1 MAIEDVEARLLA
13 MAMDYDPLKQ
23 DTLIKSDPFHGAYTQ
38 TNRMRAYCQVTVG
51 GIDIT
56 DRIEPHLI
64 SVRIVDGNNWECEIE
79 LDDRDALVPIPPIGG
94 PCTVALGWM
103 REQMYKTFEG
113 VILDV
118 EHGFGR
124 KQGGRRMYIHANGWD
139 SLKTRIKEPMTM
151 NLGEGAP
158 PGQKEGQKHGLP
170 DWIQKLA
177 KAGGGKAD
185 VAGGF
190 SSIMQDFWG
199 ATGASP
205 MHQITTEAM
214 KVGAMVKWDSG
225 NILRFEKPGQR
236 GVSCRAVWRDN
247 LIGYRVRPFAARSA
261 WGMAQS
267 STFDPKKGEYL
278 MKRLTDITKGQGPA
292 GDAKAAGGEPGPA
305 ATESGAD
312 QANQGGADTQ
322 NASLLGK
329 GRIVINGEP
338 LARWNSFVMLQGVRP
353 GVDGMYLI
361 DVAEHIYSR
370 QGYVTW
376 LDVMTWGNAPKE
388 SSVLKN
394 WPLPR
399 PNPNQG

>member
-1 MAIEDVEARLLA
+1 MSIEDVEARLLA
-13 MAMDYDPLKQ
+13 LAMDYDPLKQ
-23 DTLIKSDPFHGAYTQ
+23 DTLVKLDPFHGAYTQ
-38 TNRMRAYCQVTVG
+38 ANRMRAYCQVTVG

-64 SVRIVDGNNWECEIE
+64 SVRIVDGNLWECDIE
-79 LDDRDALVPIPPIGG
+79 LDDRDALLPLPPIGG

-118 EHGFGR
+118 EHAFGR
-124 KQGGRRMYIHANGWD
+124 KQGGRRMFIHAEGWD

-151 NLGEGAP
+151 ALGEGAP
-158 PGQKEGQKHGLP
+158 PGQKEGEKHSIT

-177 KAGGGKAD
+177 TAGGGKAE

-190 SSIMQDFWG
+190 KSIMQDFWG

-214 KVGAMVKWDSG
+214 KVGAKVQWGSG
-225 NILRFEKPGQR
+225 NVLRFEKPGQR

-247 LIGYRVRPFAARSA
+247 LIGYRVRPFVARSA
-261 WGMAQS
+261 WGMAQA
-267 STFDPKKGEYL
+267 STFDPKKGEVL
-278 MKRLTDITKGQGPA
+278 LKKLTNIAKQGPA
-292 GDAKAAGGEPGPA
+292 ADAAAAGGQPGTAP
-305 ATESGAD
+305 TESQAD
-312 QANQGGADTQ
+312 QANQGAADSQ
-322 NASLLGK
+322 NANFMGK

-338 LARWNSFVMLQGVRP
+338 LARWNSLVIMQGVRP
-353 GVDGMYLI
+353 GVDGTYLI
-361 DVAEHIYSR
+361 DVAEHMYNR

-376 LDVMTWGNAPKE
+376 LDVSTLANAPGPNN
-388 SSVLKN
+388 VLKN
-394 WPLPR
+394 WPLPN
-399 PNPNQG
+399 PNPNLL